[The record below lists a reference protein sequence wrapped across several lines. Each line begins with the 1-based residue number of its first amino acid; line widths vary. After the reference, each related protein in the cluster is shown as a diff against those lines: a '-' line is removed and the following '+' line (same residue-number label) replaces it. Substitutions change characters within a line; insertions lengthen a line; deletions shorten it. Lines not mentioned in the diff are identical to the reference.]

1 MKIVTLKFG
10 SLSDDTKDKSLTTF
24 FKIFIIF
31 FGINFSL
38 LLLSFLLTAVRIED
52 LLNLADMAGVQFFSF
67 LLFAFLVS
75 ICFHYFYL

>member
-31 FGINFSL
+31 FWY
-38 LLLSFLLTAVRIED
+38 
-52 LLNLADMAGVQFFSF
+52 QFFTT
-67 LLFAFLVS
+67 LVKFF
-75 ICFHYFYL
+75 C

>member
-38 LLLSFLLTAVRIED
+38 LLLSFLLTAVHIED
-52 LLNLADMAGVQFFSF
+52 LLNLADMAGAQFFSF
-67 LLFAFLVS
+67 LLFVFLVS